1 MEYEKR
7 KVTVDQALYTASDIV
22 HECVVASDIE
32 WYMQNI
38 RDHDAG
44 LFHA

>member
-22 HECVVASDIE
+22 HE
-32 WYMQNI
+32 YLPLYI
-38 RDHDAG
+38 RK
-44 LFHA
+44 LLN